1 MNPNGQADG
10 ESRLDRLERLFEQY
24 TERNETAHEGFE
36 AEHKRLLIAQVVMVD
51 AAAKR
56 DLAMEKLELKVVE
69 VADKLDG
76 LIGVVES
83 ILKKGLQ

>member
-1 MNPNGQADG
+1 MNPSGQADG

-24 TERNETAHEGFE
+24 TERNERAHEEFE
-36 AEHKRLLIAQVVMVD
+36 AEHKRLLIAQVLMVD
-51 AAAKR
+51 T
-56 DLAMEKLELKVVE
+56 MSKLELKLDE
-69 VADKLDG
+69 LADKLDG